1 MYQLTQQYKL
11 RDILLVKYNNGVPT
25 IYVDNMFTQYEDR
38 FIDKTDPN
46 YRRVVFDDL
55 NAYTYGGNKC
65 SYINS
70 TLFCNIDD
78 GLSIYLTYNN
88 ERNRYLRVC
97 IDNIYF
103 KYKNCTINYDNPI
116 EFLTDL
122 KLKILNVIEKY
133 CRKHEYIQ
141 ELYQLTNEDFQT
153 IQTSINASAIND
165 NTTLEKPLDNMAEY
179 VSNQLG
185 NKIKEST
192 VSAILRKIDTLRE
205 DVMLDFINEVK
216 PLFISVIPQQN
227 YFYGD

>member
-1 MYQLTQQYKL
+1 MYQLSQQYKL
-11 RDILLVKYNNGVPT
+11 RDILLAEYNNGIPT
-25 IYVDNMFTQYEDR
+25 IYIDNIFTEYEDR
-38 FIDKTDPN
+38 FIDKTDST
-46 YRRVVFDDL
+46 YRRVLFDDL
-55 NAYTYGGNKC
+55 NDYSYGEIKY

-70 TLFCNIDD
+70 ALFCNIDEV
-78 GLSIYLTYNN
+78 LSQYLTYNI

-153 IQTSINASAIND
+153 IQTSINATAIND

-192 VSAILRKIDTLRE
+192 VSAILRKIDTLRD